1 MFAEGKMSHFLC
13 CATKDTHM
21 ERNIFES
28 RVHKADQQVP
38 CEKPANASAYSLLN
52 NLSRCWELKNH
63 QGFNCTPLC
72 QVQAPIPRWR
82 NNPGAPGPLQGLY
95 NTGKKKGFGSILDCQ
110 ICTLIASRG
119 NFALICDKWKFAF
132 LVFLCASCLAGTTSW
147 GKEVRIGKLL

>member
-13 CATKDTHM
+13 CAIKDAHM

-28 RVHKADQQVP
+28 WVHKADQQVP

-63 QGFNCTPLC
+63 HGFNCTPLC

-82 NNPGAPGPLQGLY
+82 NNFGAPGPLQGLCK
-95 NTGKKKGFGSILDCQ
+95 TGKKGGWQHFGLPDFHSHSQQRELHSHLWQVEICISCFPLWPLFSWNNLLRKG
-110 ICTLIASRG
+110 
-119 NFALICDKWKFAF
+119 
-132 LVFLCASCLAGTTSW
+132 
-147 GKEVRIGKLL
+147 GKNW